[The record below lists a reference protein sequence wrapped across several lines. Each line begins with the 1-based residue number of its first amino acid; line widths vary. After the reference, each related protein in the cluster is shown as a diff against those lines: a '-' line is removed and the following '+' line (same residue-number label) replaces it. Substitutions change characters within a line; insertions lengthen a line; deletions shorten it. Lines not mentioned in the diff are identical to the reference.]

1 MNVTLNPDSVSGS
14 TEEEKHANLGLSPEF
29 KAAVTAHAYA
39 PLIGEQSL
47 GMVFQRIGELSTR
60 SVKDNSKDLEYM
72 LTSQAIALDSIFN
85 RMAVQAQASIG
96 KHPKVVDTYLRLAL
110 KAQSQCRATAEALAV
125 LKSPRQYINQTNV
138 AGAMQINI
146 ERENA
151 HVDRRAES
159 QDAASNPTLE
169 ALGEVH
175 RAENPSWEGDF
186 QQELVKAWGV
196 CGKESQAS
204 GSVQK
209 DVDCR

>member
-1 MNVTLNPDSVSGS
+1 MNTVTVPAESVVGQ
-14 TEEEKHANLGLSPEF
+14 TEEERLAHLGLYPEF

-47 GMVFQRIGELSTR
+47 GTVFQRIGELSTR
-60 SVKDNSKDLEYM
+60 SVKDNSKDLEYT

-85 RMAVQAQASIG
+85 RLAIQAHASIG

-125 LKSPRQYINQTNV
+125 LKSPRQYISQTNV

-159 QDAASNPTLE
+159 QDATSDSTVE

-175 RAENPSWEGDF
+175 RAENPSWEGGF
-186 QQELVKAWGV
+186 QQELVKTWGV
-196 CGKESQAS
+196 CGTES
-204 GSVQK
+204 
-209 DVDCR
+209 